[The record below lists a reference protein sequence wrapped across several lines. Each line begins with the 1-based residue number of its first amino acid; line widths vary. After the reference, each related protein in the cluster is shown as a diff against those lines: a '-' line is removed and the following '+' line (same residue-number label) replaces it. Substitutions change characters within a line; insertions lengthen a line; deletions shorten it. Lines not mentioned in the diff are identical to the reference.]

1 MILLEDFYE
10 VTKYMKNNNIDYALV
25 EEKRPPIYTAM
36 KYWGKKPHNIWNRYI
51 SNYTPK
57 NGIFLDP
64 FSGSGMSAFESFK
77 SGRKAIALDLNPLTS
92 FIIETISS
100 EFNYNE
106 FKKAADAIIDKVEN
120 NPIYHEIF
128 MYKKKYN
135 NFTIQNVK
143 WDCDKIYEVCLQNHE
158 GKNRMCLLPDED
170 DYEHLQFIESIKIDK
185 KYPNNYFRESVSFT
199 RTFLSNVGTK
209 FSDLYTKR
217 NLWVL
222 SEIFNEILTI
232 NEENIKKQL
241 LFAFIQTVHLSTK
254 MCVPRSKKTNRDFST
269 SWGRSAFLY
278 SKKQM
283 EMNPL
288 LLFESNCFGKQS
300 AGSSLKY
307 ANTYFTRKPI
317 IADITRIPF
326 DLQKNVDIWYGVV
339 DVKNIDKYV
348 PNNVVD
354 FILTDPPYGGL
365 VQYLDLSMVWLSWLE
380 LFDSKYTP
388 NYKEEI
394 TVNLD
399 SSQDDFKKSFS
410 NGLKKLNSVLKDNG
424 KLVLTFNNQDLQ
436 TWSSFLNAISSSNF
450 EIEKVIHQQNKR
462 TGESNVSDPY
472 GTSASD
478 FYIRC
483 IKNNEKEKELI
494 KYNSLELEQIIINK
508 IIEIINERKEPT
520 PYQILFNGLL
530 AKLSSSKID
539 IGNFDSNVKRIMNDH
554 LGKELCIYKNAINK
568 AGNFWWINLKEFDD
582 NSPLTLTNRV
592 NEYVKTVLN
601 KDIKISTNNVLQKIF
616 QKFPN
621 GLTPDLK
628 IVYEILNDN
637 AIYVK
642 DYWIKR

>member
-1 MILLEDFYE
+1 
-10 VTKYMKNNNIDYALV
+10 MKSNNIDYALV

-77 SGRKAIALDLNPLTS
+77 SGRKVIALDLNPLTS

-106 FKKAADAIIDKVEN
+106 FEKTADTIINKVES
-120 NPIYHEIF
+120 NPIYHQIY
-128 MYKKKYN
+128 MYKRKYK
-135 NFTIQNVK
+135 NFVIQNVK
-143 WDCDKIYEVCLQNHE
+143 WNCNKIYEVCLQDYE
-158 GKNRMCLLPDED
+158 GKNRICLTPEEE
-170 DYEHLQFIESIKIDK
+170 DYEPLRFVESLKIDK
-185 KYPNNYFRESVSFT
+185 KYPNNYFRKSVSFT
-199 RTFLSNVGTK
+199 KTFLSNIGTK

-222 SEIFNEILTI
+222 SELFNEIQMI
-232 NEENIKKQL
+232 NNENVKKQL

-288 LLFESNCFGKQS
+288 LLFKSNCFGKQS

-307 ANTYFTRKPI
+307 ANIYFSRKPI
-317 IADITRIPF
+317 IADITKVPF

-339 DVKNIDKYV
+339 DIKNLDKYV
-348 PNNVVD
+348 PHNVVD
-354 FILTDPPYGGL
+354 FVLTDPPYGGL

-380 LFDSKYTP
+380 LFDSKYSP
-388 NYKEEI
+388 DYKEEI
-394 TVNLD
+394 TVNLN
-399 SSQDDFKKSFS
+399 SSQDDFKNSFS
-410 NGLKKLNSVLKDNG
+410 EGLKKLNLVLKDSG
-424 KLVLTFNNQDLQ
+424 KLILTFNNQDLQ
-436 TWSSFLNAISSSNF
+436 TWSSFLSSITSSNF

-462 TGESNVSDPY
+462 TGESNVSDFY

-483 IKNNEKEKELI
+483 IKNNKNANEL
-494 KYNSLELEQIIINK
+494 KRYTSLELEQIIVDK
-508 IIEIINERKEPT
+508 IIEIISERKEPT

-530 AKLSSSKID
+530 TKLSSSKID
-539 IGNFDSNVKRIMNDH
+539 IANFDTNVKKIMNDH
-554 LGKELCIYKNAINK
+554 LGKELCIYKSAINK
-568 AGNFWWINLKEFDD
+568 AGNFWWINSKDFD
-582 NSPLTLTNRV
+582 NSSPLTLTNRV
-592 NEYVKTVLN
+592 DKYVKTILSKN
-601 KDIKISTNNVLQKIF
+601 TKISTNNILQKIF

-621 GLTPDLK
+621 GLTPDLQ
-628 IVYEILNDN
+628 IVYKILNENAVYSKDN
-637 AIYVK
+637 
-642 DYWIKR
+642 WIKR